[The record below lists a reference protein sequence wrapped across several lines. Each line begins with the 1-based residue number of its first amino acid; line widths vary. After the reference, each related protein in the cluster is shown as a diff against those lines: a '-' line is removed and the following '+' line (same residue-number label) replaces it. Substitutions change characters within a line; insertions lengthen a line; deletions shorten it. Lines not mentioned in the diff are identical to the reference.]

1 MSNIENENRIH
12 AIWKLSQATTKLFE
26 RQDRSDEMAIAFIK
40 EALEVLETLPS
51 IIDLTPTIDLST
63 ILPLSPLS
71 DEFLDESPDENPDN
85 ISRWRKI

>member
-1 MSNIENENRIH
+1 MSDIENEDRIH

-40 EALEVLETLPS
+40 EALEILKTPTFT
-51 IIDLTPTIDLST
+51 IDLIPTVDLST
-63 ILPLSPLS
+63 ILPMPPLS
-71 DEFLDESPDENPDN
+71 DESPDN